1 MNDLLERLPA
11 NFVLVT
17 IKLAAEPM
25 LKELT
30 APYVI
35 VCLQECTRM
44 NTLLDS
50 MRKTLIEL
58 DKGLKGQL
66 NMSQGM
72 EDLATAFTLNQVPG
86 RNPFSLVSWEKLAW
100 WSNKGLQTWFADLLL
115 RYQQLEDWVNAD
127 LKLPF
132 SIWLPGL
139 FNPTSFLT
147 AVMQVTGRSNQ
158 YPLDK
163 MTVITHVSTMS
174 KPDAIT
180 EYPTDGAFVHGMCMQ
195 GARWAVGDDASD
207 STYTEGITEC
217 GGFIMDSRLKELLPM
232 MPVVYVKAVLTKPHW
247 EPSAVGYLQHDPNI
261 YDCPVYVTS
270 GRGPTYV
277 FLATLT
283 SKTAVSKWTLA
294 AVALLMQD
302 DD

>member
-1 MNDLLERLPA
+1 MSGGGEEASGDSGGGSIVTSAMNDLLERLPA

-72 EDLATAFTLNQVPG
+72 EDLATAFILNQVPG

-115 RYQQLEDWVNAD
+115 RCQQLEDWVNAD

-139 FNPTSFLT
+139 FTSFLT

-158 YPLDK
+158 YGTP
-163 MTVITHVSTMS
+163 ST
-174 KPDAIT
+174 K
-180 EYPTDGAFVHGMCMQ
+180 
-195 GARWAVGDDASD
+195 
-207 STYTEGITEC
+207 
-217 GGFIMDSRLKELLPM
+217 
-232 MPVVYVKAVLTKPHW
+232 
-247 EPSAVGYLQHDPNI
+247 
-261 YDCPVYVTS
+261 
-270 GRGPTYV
+270 
-277 FLATLT
+277 
-283 SKTAVSKWTLA
+283 
-294 AVALLMQD
+294 
-302 DD
+302 